1 MAAPNSIA
9 SQSFFTTLSNSP
21 RFSYKL
27 LTLGI
32 AASLLLTAC
41 GDDDDNDSD
50 PLPPAKVGVQALNT
64 GDLLSTPTTVNNLSA
79 NQLMTAL
86 ETIDPAAA
94 TVAGTPKCGVRVEYM
109 HYTTVD
115 AKGGKTDATGAVFI
129 PTGSDSQCTGA
140 RPVLLHAHGTATQQ
154 SYNFAEVGNADNEAG
169 KRATL
174 IAASFTGQGYVVIAP
189 NYAGYDKSSLDYH
202 PYLNANQ
209 QAHEM
214 ADALKAGRNVLSQ
227 VKHATQISDNG
238 KLFLT
243 GYSQGGHVA
252 LAAARYL
259 TGLGESVTAAA
270 PQSGPYAMGAFGDVV
285 FGGNVM
291 LGATFFAPLMTHSY
305 QQQFGN
311 LYQTPSDIY
320 APTNAA
326 QIATL
331 LPSREL
337 DETQLVARGV
347 LPALAMFQASPTG
360 NAALDAI
367 APADSKFSYGFDNQR
382 YLVKNDYRAAYL
394 NDAQNNP
401 DWGVAYL
408 RGMTQYAPVTA
419 ANPTHTLRQALK
431 ANDLRSYTPT
441 MPTLLCGGN
450 QDPMVF
456 FDVNTGLINQ
466 LWSRQNNTNLKY
478 AMLDMDISN
487 QATRG
492 KAIYHSQGLSTV
504 QDTTLQATATA
515 MQQAFAQRLQLI
527 NTNATTI
534 AKASGAT
541 DAQTQQAAQVA
552 LLSSYHTL
560 VEPYCETT
568 ARAFFDTF

>member
-1 MAAPNSIA
+1 MTADYAPYSRTV
-9 SQSFFTTLSNSP
+9 QPLFF
-21 RFSYKL
+21 YKL
-27 LTLGI
+27 LALSL
-32 AASLLLTAC
+32 AASLVLTAC
-41 GDDDDNDSD
+41 GDDDDNINS
-50 PLPPAKVGVQALNT
+50 PAVSPKIGVQT
-64 GDLLSTPTTVNNLSA
+64 LSTGELLTTPTMVKNLSA
-79 NQLMTAL
+79 SQLMTAL

-94 TVAGTPKCGVRVEYM
+94 TVAGTPKCGVRVASM

-115 AKGGKTDATGAVFI
+115 AKGGKTDATGAVFV
-129 PTGSDSQCTGA
+129 PTGSDAQCTGA
-140 RPVLLHAHGTATQQ
+140 RPIILHAHGTATQH
-154 SYNFAEVGNADNEAG
+154 SYNFAEVGSADNEAG

-174 IAASFTGQGYVVIAP
+174 IAASFTGQGYIVIAP
-189 NYAGYDKSSLDYH
+189 NYAGYDQSSLGYH
-202 PYLNANQ
+202 PYLNATQ

-214 ADALKAGRNVLSQ
+214 ADALKAGRAVLNQMTATTQ
-227 VKHATQISDNG
+227 VNDNG
-238 KLFLT
+238 RLFLT

-259 TGLGESVTAAA
+259 AGLGEPVTAAA

-291 LGATFFAPLMTHSY
+291 LGATFFAPLMTNSY

-311 LYQTPSDIY
+311 LYQDPSQIY

-337 DETQLVARGV
+337 DETELLGRGI
-347 LPALAMFQASPTG
+347 LPALAMFQASPTD
-360 NAALDAI
+360 NAALDTI
-367 APADSKFSYGFDNQR
+367 SPADSKFSYGFDNTH
-382 YLVKNDYRAAYL
+382 YLVKNSYRAAYL
-394 NDAQNNP
+394 TDAQSNP

-408 RGMTQYAPVTA
+408 KGLTQYTPVTA
-419 ANPTHTLRQALK
+419 ANPTHPLRQALK

-456 FDVNTGLINQ
+456 FDVNTGLVNT
-466 LWSRQNNTNLKY
+466 LWAQQSNAYLKY
-478 AMLDMDISN
+478 AMLDVDTSN
-487 QATRG
+487 QTTRG
-492 KAIYHSQGLSTV
+492 KAVYHSQGLNAQ
-504 QDTTLQATATA
+504 QDVALQSAATA

-527 NTNATTI
+527 NTNAITV

-541 DAQTQQAAQVA
+541 DTQAQQAAQVA
-552 LLSSYHTL
+552 LLSGYHTL
-560 VEPYCETT
+560 VEPYCQTA